1 MIRQANTLLVVLV
14 TCLLAYGIRFGYSA
28 LPAGYVVA
36 LLLALLLA
44 AIVVPATG
52 AYRREFEWAFGRKL
66 RRLIAGWAIVI
77 LMLVSLAA
85 MLKVTDYYSRI
96 WFGTWVL
103 LCAVGLVAMLLISH
117 AASVRSRKAGRN
129 RRGIVLVG
137 SGESARRVEAQ
148 IRSDPLSGL
157 ELLACFGEPWSE
169 SETRPLDQLA
179 HFIDENRVQ
188 GVWIALPWEDKAI
201 LERALD
207 MLKAVVVDVNVV
219 PDLHQYRLLNQNI
232 SEWGGMP
239 VISLSA
245 TPMTDAERRL
255 KAVMDWLG
263 ALLLTLLLSPLLLLI
278 CLAILLSDGGPAL
291 YRQRRLGV
299 GGESIDILKFRTMR
313 SESAAAPFRQA
324 SPDDDRV
331 TRVGRFLRRSSLDEL
346 PQIFN
351 VLKGEMSLVGPRP
364 HPVELN
370 DEFSQWL
377 SGSDGHPREN
387 GFTDSARPL
396 VHPELVPVARSQD
409 PAGDAVRDDAPQRV
423 LNAQRLGF
431 RQPTLSTT

>member
-36 LLLALLLA
+36 LVLALLLA

-103 LCAVGLVAMLLISH
+103 LCAVGLVAMLLLSH

-179 HFIDENRVQ
+179 HFIIENFRR
-188 GVWIALPWEDKAI
+188 
-201 LERALD
+201 RA
-207 MLKAVVVDVNVV
+207 
-219 PDLHQYRLLNQNI
+219 R
-232 SEWGGMP
+232 
-239 VISLSA
+239 
-245 TPMTDAERRL
+245 
-255 KAVMDWLG
+255 
-263 ALLLTLLLSPLLLLI
+263 
-278 CLAILLSDGGPAL
+278 
-291 YRQRRLGV
+291 
-299 GGESIDILKFRTMR
+299 
-313 SESAAAPFRQA
+313 
-324 SPDDDRV
+324 
-331 TRVGRFLRRSSLDEL
+331 
-346 PQIFN
+346 
-351 VLKGEMSLVGPRP
+351 
-364 HPVELN
+364 
-370 DEFSQWL
+370 
-377 SGSDGHPREN
+377 
-387 GFTDSARPL
+387 
-396 VHPELVPVARSQD
+396 
-409 PAGDAVRDDAPQRV
+409 
-423 LNAQRLGF
+423 
-431 RQPTLSTT
+431 